1 MKIQKNFN
9 LNDHD
14 ELMKTTISHIKA
26 DIGSLPGHTVVFP
39 PVVEEVK
46 RFVKEN
52 SRNLLSDFFISHI
65 GDDIQITMIHNKG
78 INSSEVHKLAWDAFK
93 SGTEV
98 AKKVGLYGAG
108 QDLLKDAFSGNIKGM
123 GPGIAEMEIT
133 PRKSE
138 PFIVYMM
145 DKTEPGAFNYPI
157 FKMFADPFNTPG
169 LVIDPNMHEGF
180 IFEIWDIV
188 EGKKIELPT
197 PELTYDVLAMVGSKS
212 RYVIKRVFTKPSH
225 EKLPDENVA
234 VISTDKLSLI
244 AGEYVGKDDP
254 AGIVRIQSG
263 LPASGESLEAFS
275 HPFLVSGWM
284 RGSFNGPLMP
294 VGMKDSKMTR
304 FDGPPR
310 VVALGFVLKDGK
322 LSGPVDMFDDPAFDG
337 ARKTAVDIVDYL
349 RRMGPFEPH
358 RLPDSEM
365 EYTTLPK
372 VIAKLQGKFESIDY
386 PKKGKKLKESTRDMD

>member
-1 MKIQKNFN
+1 MSDKI
-9 LNDHD
+9 
-14 ELMKTTISHIKA
+14 TITHIKA
-26 DIGSLPGHTVVFP
+26 DIGSLPGHTTVFG
-39 PVVEEVK
+39 PVREELE
-46 RFVKEN
+46 RYVKEN
-52 SRNLLSDFFISHI
+52 SVDLVSDYRISYV
-65 GDDIQITMIHNKG
+65 GDDLQITMVHNRGTDDEKIHG
-78 INSSEVHKLAWDAFK
+78 LAWSAFK
-93 SGTEV
+93 SATEV
-98 AKKVGLYGAG
+98 AKKHGLYGAG

-133 PRKSE
+133 PRRSE

-145 DKTEPGAFNYPI
+145 DKTEPGAFNFPI
-157 FKMFADPFNTPG
+157 YKMFADPFNTPG
-169 LVIDPNMHEGF
+169 LVIDTNMHDGF
-180 IFEIWDIV
+180 TFEIWDIMNA
-188 EGKKIELPT
+188 KKIELST
-197 PELTYDVLAMVGSKS
+197 PDDAYDILSMIGSKGK
-212 RYVIKRVFTKPSH
+212 YVIKRVYTKAQH

-234 VISTDKLSLI
+234 VITTDKLSFI

-275 HPFLVSGWM
+275 HPYLVSGWM

-294 VGMKDSKMTR
+294 VAMKDAKMTR

-310 VVALGFVLKDGK
+310 VVALGYVLKDGK

-337 ARKTAVDIVDYL
+337 ARKTAVDVVDYL

-358 RLPDSEM
+358 RLPDEEM

-372 VIAKLQGKFESIDY
+372 ILEKLAPRFQSIDEMEKT
-386 PKKGKKLKESTRDMD
+386 KKKEVPLREID

>member
-1 MKIQKNFN
+1 MSGKV
-9 LNDHD
+9 
-14 ELMKTTISHIKA
+14 TITHIKA
-26 DIGSLPGHTVVFP
+26 DIGSLPGHTTIYG
-39 PVVEEVK
+39 PVKDEVESYVREHGK
-46 RFVKEN
+46 D
-52 SRNLLSDFFISHI
+52 LISDYRVTYI
-65 GDDIQITMIHNKG
+65 GDDIQITMIHERGTDNAE
-78 INSSEVHKLAWDAFK
+78 IHKLAWDAFK
-93 SGTEV
+93 AGTKV
-98 AKKVGLYGAG
+98 AKEAGLYGAG

-133 PRKSE
+133 PRESE

-169 LVIDPNMHEGF
+169 LVIDSNMHEGF
-180 IFEIWDIV
+180 VFEIWDIINA
-188 EGKKIELPT
+188 KRIELNS
-197 PELTYDVLAMVGSKS
+197 PENMYDILAMIGSKG
-212 RYVIKRVFTKPSH
+212 RYVIKRVYTRKEHS
-225 EKLPDENVA
+225 KLPNENVA
-234 VISTDKLSLI
+234 VISTDKLSFI

-263 LPASGESLEAFS
+263 LPAAGESLEAFS
-275 HPFLVSGWM
+275 HPYLVSGWM

-310 VVALGFVLKDGK
+310 VVALGYTLKNGK
-322 LSGPVDMFDDPAFDG
+322 LHGPVDLFDDPAFDVPRIK
-337 ARKTAVDIVDYL
+337 ASEIADYL

-358 RLPDSEM
+358 RLSDEDM

-372 VIAKLQGKFESIDY
+372 VL
-386 PKKGKKLKESTRDMD
+386 KKLENGFKNIDKN

>member
-1 MKIQKNFN
+1 
-9 LNDHD
+9 
-14 ELMKTTISHIKA
+14 MKTTISHIKA
-26 DIGSLPGHTVVFP
+26 DIGSLPGHSSVYG
-39 PVVEEVK
+39 PVVEAVENYVK
-46 RFVKEN
+46 DHSKGI
-52 SRNLLSDFFISHI
+52 LSDYRISHV
-65 GDDIQITMIHNKG
+65 GDDIQITMIHTLG
-78 INSSEVHKLAWDAFK
+78 IDNSEVHGIAWEAFK
-93 SGTEV
+93 AGTAV

-123 GPGIAEMEIT
+123 GPGVAEMEIT

-145 DKTEPGAFNYPI
+145 DKTEPGAFNFPI
-157 FKMFADPFNTPG
+157 YKMFADPFNTPG

-180 IFEIWDIV
+180 IFEVWDIM
-188 EGKKIELPT
+188 KAKRLFLST
-197 PELTYDVLAMVGSKS
+197 PQNVYDLLAMIGSKS
-212 RYVIKRVFTKPSH
+212 KYVIKRVYTKPTH

-234 VISTDKLSLI
+234 VISTDKLSFI

-254 AGIVRIQSG
+254 AGIVRLQSG
-263 LPASGESLEAFS
+263 LPAAGESLEAFS
-275 HPFLVSGWM
+275 YPFLVSGWM

-310 VVALGFVLKDGK
+310 VVALGFVLKDG
-322 LSGPVDMFDDPAFDG
+322 LLAGPVDMFDDPAFDG
-337 ARKTAVDIVDYL
+337 ARKTAVNIVDYM

-358 RLPDSEM
+358 RLPDEDM

-372 VIAKLQGKFESIDY
+372 VLEKLQDNFEEIDQ
-386 PKKGKKLKESTRDMD
+386 PKKKEKLKVATRDMD

>member
-1 MKIQKNFN
+1 
-9 LNDHD
+9 
-14 ELMKTTISHIKA
+14 MKTTISHIKA
-26 DIGSLPGHTVVFP
+26 DIGSLPGHSSVFP
-39 PVVEEVK
+39 PVVDEVAK
-46 RFVKEN
+46 YVKEH
-52 SRNLLSDFFISHI
+52 SQGLLTDHYISHV
-65 GDDIQITMIHNKG
+65 GDDIQITMIHNRG
-78 INSSEVHKLAWDAFK
+78 IDDSEVHKLAWDAFK
-93 SGTEV
+93 AGTEL

-138 PFIVYMM
+138 PFIIYMM

-157 FKMFADPFNTPG
+157 YKMFADPFNTPG

-180 IFEIWDIV
+180 ISEIWDIM
-188 EGKKIELPT
+188 EAKKIELPA
-197 PELTYDVLAMVGSKS
+197 PELSYDILAMIGSKS
-212 RYVIKRVFTKPSH
+212 RYVVKRVFTRPTH

-234 VISTDKLSLI
+234 VITTDKLSLI

-275 HPFLVSGWM
+275 HPYLVSGWM

-294 VGMKDSKMTR
+294 VGMKDANMTR

-322 LSGPVDMFDDPAFDG
+322 LSGPIDMFADPAYDG
-337 ARKTAVDIVDYL
+337 ARRTAVDVVDYL

-372 VIAKLQGKFESIDY
+372 VVSKLGSKFVPIEN
-386 PKKGKKLKESTRDMD
+386 PVKKKARLANPTRDMD

>member
-1 MKIQKNFN
+1 
-9 LNDHD
+9 
-14 ELMKTTISHIKA
+14 MKTTISHIKA
-26 DIGSLPGHTVVFP
+26 DIGSLPGHTTVFS
-39 PVVEEVK
+39 PVVKEVEEYVRK
-46 RFVKEN
+46 H
-52 SRNLLSDFFISHI
+52 SAGLLTDYHISSV
-65 GDDIQITMIHNKG
+65 GDDLQITMIHHEG
-78 INSSEVHKLAWDAFK
+78 IDSPEVHGLAWNAFK
-93 SGTEV
+93 AGTEV

-123 GPGIAEMEIT
+123 GPGIAEMDIT

-145 DKTEPGAFNYPI
+145 DKTEPGAFNLPI
-157 FKMFADPFNTPG
+157 YKMFADPFNTPG

-180 IFEIWDIV
+180 RFEIWDIQ
-188 EGKKIELPT
+188 EAKKIELSS
-197 PELTYDVLAMVGSKS
+197 PENLYDILAMIGSKS
-212 RYVIKRVFTKPSH
+212 RYVIKRVYTRESH

-234 VISTDKLSLI
+234 VITTDKLSLI

-254 AGIVRIQSG
+254 AAIVRIQSG
-263 LPASGESLEAFS
+263 LPASGESLEAFA

-294 VGMKDSKMTR
+294 VGLNNAKMTR

-337 ARKTAVDIVDYL
+337 ARRTAVDVVDYL

-372 VIAKLQGKFESIDY
+372 ILETLGPKFVKIEDA
-386 PKKGKKLKESTRDMD
+386 PKKAKKLTESTKDFD